1 MSNFK
6 VGEEIYVQPEEYS
19 SIAYKAT
26 IVALTWRQAVVEWT
40 YTYTTHDE
48 KTGKPTG
55 TTRVLTPCLVP
66 VGLRVFSSYV
76 VYV

>member
-55 TTRVLTPCLVP
+55 TKQGVNTRVVP
-66 VGLRVFSSYV
+66 LNRMYKTTNG
-76 VYV
+76 